1 MPAIV
6 STCRVC
12 ALQADFFPLW
22 VEIHDRILFREEPK
36 IRVHAW
42 AEEEAAKVGVKLSKL
57 EYFSRHFAEH
67 VPDVRI
73 FRREI
78 KKEIGLRR
86 ERLET
91 SDEDRSQFD
100 LWGSIFG
107 LEWDVVDQML
117 AQQRLLKDAETRLQ
131 VYSDYLKKSEKMPG
145 FVPNRDDIH
154 AYQKMISLH
163 LADAERL
170 NKLRNTNAV
179 AGQAVDSAVDLVVRA
194 FMQTAKAVA
203 DEAAVRVRQVA
214 EPESRVPQE
223 VAQLILVQLG
233 ETLKSMSD
241 DAKTLS
247 KKEFGID
254 G

>member
-6 STCRVC
+6 PSCRIC

-22 VEIHDRILFREEPK
+22 VEIHDRVLFREEPK
-36 IRVHAW
+36 VRVHSW
-42 AEEEAAKVGVKLSKL
+42 AEAEAGKLGTKIAKY
-57 EYFSRHFAEH
+57 EYFVRHFTEH

-91 SDEDRSQFD
+91 SEEDRAQFD
-100 LWGSIFG
+100 LWGSIFQ

-131 VYSDYLKKSEKMPG
+131 VYSESLKKTERVPG

-154 AYQKMISLH
+154 AYQKMVSLH

-194 FMQTAKAVA
+194 FMQTAKSVA
-203 DEAAVRVRQVA
+203 DEVAVRVRQVA
-214 EPESRVPQE
+214 DAESRVPQE

-233 ETLKSMSD
+233 ETLKTMSD
-241 DAKTLS
+241 EAKVLT

-254 G
+254 